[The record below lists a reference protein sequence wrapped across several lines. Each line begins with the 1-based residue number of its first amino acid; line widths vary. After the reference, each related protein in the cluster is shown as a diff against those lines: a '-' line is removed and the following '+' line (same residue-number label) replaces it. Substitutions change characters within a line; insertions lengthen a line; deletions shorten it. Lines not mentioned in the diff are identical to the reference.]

1 MGWVSSFE
9 NVPSG
14 RRRCYPMRKAIRPAA
29 LARAAGRPCVVAD
42 PRHVW
47 KLPAREPG
55 DLGDACSEHSR
66 QAGGRRRK
74 PYGPRAR
81 PRGVGQRY
89 STDESFEQK
98 RETAGGERGGK
109 AADQGEHPSA
119 QHALDTERGWRVPR
133 VGGCAQGSKGKEG
146 EEVHRLASPFD
157 SRIAPG

>member
-9 NVPSG
+9 NVQSG

-29 LARAAGRPCVVAD
+29 LSRAAGRPCVVAD

-47 KLPAREPG
+47 KLHAREPG
-55 DLGDACSEHSR
+55 DLGDAGSEHSR

-109 AADQGEHPSA
+109 AADQGGSSRQGRGSSEVKVLVPSVA
-119 QHALDTERGWRVPR
+119 
-133 VGGCAQGSKGKEG
+133 
-146 EEVHRLASPFD
+146 
-157 SRIAPG
+157 